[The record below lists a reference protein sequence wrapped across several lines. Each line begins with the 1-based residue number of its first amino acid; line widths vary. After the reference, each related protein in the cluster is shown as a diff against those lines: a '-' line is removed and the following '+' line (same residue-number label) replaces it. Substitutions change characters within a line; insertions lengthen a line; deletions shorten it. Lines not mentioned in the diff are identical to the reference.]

1 MGCFY
6 KSHSKEQYL
15 WMCFGLSH
23 YHPVIPEERPGDSSG
38 CRHCRKPRKLL
49 LLFCFVKAISDRWP
63 CQRLCSSRVAHTRVN
78 LHSRRKPGMNHQVN
92 RWDPAAFLTC
102 CRDQRGGHFLPCK
115 LLMAKRSLELLV
127 SMFGHALLWASGTWQ
142 WECSKPWVWVLDAL
156 LPLPAMF
163 LSCTA
168 EPLLEL
174 ALLLQ
179 REGVDLIPSSDKRP
193 PVLSC

>member
-15 WMCFGLSH
+15 WICIGLSH

-49 LLFCFVKAISDRWP
+49 LLFSLLKQYLTSDHARGSAAPGWHMQEST
-63 CQRLCSSRVAHTRVN
+63 CTQEENQEWTIRSTGEILLLSSR
-78 LHSRRKPGMNHQVN
+78 
-92 RWDPAAFLTC
+92 

-115 LLMAKRSLELLV
+115 LLMAKCSLEMLV
-127 SMFGHALLWASGTWQ
+127 SMFGHALLWAPGTWQ
-142 WECSKPWVWVLDAL
+142 WECSKPWVRVLDAV

-168 EPLLEL
+168 ESLLEL

-179 REGVDLIPSSDKRP
+179 REGVDLIPSSDKRQ
-193 PVLSC
+193 PVLS